1 MRKWHTKRA
10 VPLDVVPKRRTKR
23 CSPTFRPGGRFG
35 AKFQIPVARQGGR
48 EVSAPRPYVTDPTH
62 SLGSIHN
69 YEQFL
74 YICNNVPFISSMW
87 YLQMYLGTVHI
98 RQLRMRSYGDTHF
111 KIQSHYLCL
120 SLFHTERA
128 GAFGATQT
136 VAFGNLEFQCVICT
150 GITLFALVLQF

>member
-23 CSPTFRPGGRFG
+23 CSPRFRPGGRFG

-87 YLQMYLGTVHI
+87 YLHCILVRYI
-98 RQLRMRSYGDTHF
+98 FDN
-111 KIQSHYLCL
+111 CACA
-120 SLFHTERA
+120 HTETLISKFRA
-128 GAFGATQT
+128 IINVFLYSIRN
-136 VAFGNLEFQCVICT
+136 V
-150 GITLFALVLQF
+150 LVHLVRHKLWLSEIQNSNV